1 MDPLAEQL
9 QQRVLLLGRASRCL
23 TKEELEEARC
33 TAILAKEH
41 LQHEAFRFAKE
52 ADLAPVLLL
61 YQGDG
66 TPQLVRHR
74 SVSQV
79 TEHRSVTRE
88 GGDNK
93 EFFCQAAFVLRD
105 GDGDGRQLQHRM
117 VVCEPRA
124 LSGKTS

>member
-52 ADLAPVLLL
+52 ADFVVAPL
-61 YQGDG
+61 
-66 TPQLVRHR
+66 H
-74 SVSQV
+74 
-79 TEHRSVTRE
+79 
-88 GGDNK
+88 
-93 EFFCQAAFVLRD
+93 
-105 GDGDGRQLQHRM
+105 
-117 VVCEPRA
+117 
-124 LSGKTS
+124 LSSKVFKLFWFGEYWT